1 MTGKYAAGTAV
12 PVSRSR
18 EEVYRLLE
26 RYGAKEH
33 LVGGDDSRITVG
45 FRLKGRLVQVDR
57 PLPPRRSFPSQ
68 AGYDR
73 EIRRQWRV
81 LILVIKGRM
90 ELIEDGAETVE
101 QAFAAYL
108 MLPDGST
115 AGARIGAYVDRAYET
130 GQMPDSILPGLPPAP
145 KVIELPSRSGS

>member
-1 MTGKYAAGTAV
+1 MPNRYAEGTAV

-18 EEVYRLLE
+18 DEVYRILE

-33 LVGGDDSRITVG
+33 LVGGDESRITVG
-45 FRLKGRLVQVDR
+45 FRLKGRLIQVDR
-57 PLPPRRSFPSQ
+57 PLPSVRSFPSK

-73 EIRRQWRV
+73 EVRRQWRV

-90 ELIEDGAETVE
+90 ELIDDGAESVE

-130 GQMPDSILPGLPPAP
+130 GQMPESILPGVPTLPR
-145 KVIELPSRSGS
+145 VIELPGRTG